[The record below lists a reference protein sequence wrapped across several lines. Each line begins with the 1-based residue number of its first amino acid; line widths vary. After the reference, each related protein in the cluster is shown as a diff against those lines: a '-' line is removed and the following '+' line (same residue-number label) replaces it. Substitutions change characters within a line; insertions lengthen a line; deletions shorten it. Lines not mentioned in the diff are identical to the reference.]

1 MDVGELLSF
10 KPDRSSKRP
19 YEEDCSE
26 LGQDKPPPAKVPRGR
41 DATLNSVVGAGLS
54 NLNGVSDE
62 EKLRLLQSLDDDD
75 TSAELGDVLDAGGV
89 KRMLLS
95 FEKKVLKNQEMRIKF
110 PDLPEKFME
119 SELELNDE
127 IQKLH
132 VIATVPEHYQVLI
145 ETNAIQTLVGLL
157 SHDNSDVAIGIIDLL
172 QELTDVDTLNE
183 SEEEA
188 ERLIEGL
195 LGEQVHC
202 TLCVISSSINYGT
215 GYDCIPTW

>member
-19 YEEDCSE
+19 FDEDRSE
-26 LGQDKPPPAKVPRGR
+26 QDGDVPPPTKTQKGGG
-41 DATLNSVVGAGLS
+41 ATVNTLSGAGS
-54 NLNGVSDE
+54 VPNLNGVSDE

-75 TSAELGDVLDAGGV
+75 ASAELGEVLDGGGV

-127 IQKLH
+127 VQKLH
-132 VIATVPEHYQVLI
+132 VVATVPEHYQSLI
-145 ETNAIQTLVGLL
+145 ETNAVQTLVGLL
-157 SHDNSDVAIGIIDLL
+157 SHDNSDISIAVIDLL

-195 LGEQVHC
+195 LGEQVC
-202 TLCVISSSINYGT
+202 SNLIQSLLL
-215 GYDCIPTW
+215 

>member
-19 YEEDCSE
+19 FDEDHSE
-26 LGQDKPPPAKVPRGR
+26 QDGDKPPPTKTHKGGG
-41 DATLNSVVGAGLS
+41 ATVNTLSGAGS
-54 NLNGVSDE
+54 AANLNGVSDE

-75 TSAELGDVLDAGGV
+75 ASAELGEVLDGGGV

-127 IQKLH
+127 VQKLH
-132 VIATVPEHYQVLI
+132 VVATVPEHYQALI
-145 ETNAIQTLVGLL
+145 ETNAVQTLVGLL
-157 SHDNSDVAIGIIDLL
+157 SHDNSDIAIAVIDLL

-195 LGEQVHC
+195 LGEQVC
-202 TLCVISSSINYGT
+202 FVIWYRVYYHSIT
-215 GYDCIPTW
+215 GIIHI

>member
-1 MDVGELLSF
+1 M
-10 KPDRSSKRP
+10 
-19 YEEDCSE
+19 
-26 LGQDKPPPAKVPRGR
+26 Q
-41 DATLNSVVGAGLS
+41 TLNSVVGAGVS

-75 TSAELGDVLDAGGV
+75 IGAELGDVLDAGGV

-127 IQKLH
+127 LQKLH
-132 VIATVPEHYQVLI
+132 VVATVPEHYQVLI

-157 SHDNSDVAIGIIDLL
+157 SHDNSDVAIAVIDLL

-195 LGEQVHC
+195 LGEQVHF
-202 TLCVISSSINYGT
+202 V
-215 GYDCIPTW
+215 